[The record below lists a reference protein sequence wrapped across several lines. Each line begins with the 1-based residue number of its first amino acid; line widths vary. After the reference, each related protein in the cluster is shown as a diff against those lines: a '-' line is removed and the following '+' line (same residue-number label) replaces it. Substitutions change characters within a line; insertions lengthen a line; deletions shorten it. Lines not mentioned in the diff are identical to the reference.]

1 MTSSALLGRC
11 VRLFAF
17 AALAMLAQPALATI
31 NCEITPDSVT
41 TLIANT
47 GDNLSVGYTVGGG
60 GCGTAITT
68 TTSIITDSTG
78 GNVSPPSETNLPGA
92 RNSFINVGPAAGTM
106 VVRIE
111 CTAGCFG
118 SPANLIID
126 YTVTA
131 TVPVSRNLN
140 SVGPTTFN
148 AEEGTSTTIRVTADD
163 SGTPAS
169 TTIAWLASGPVTL
182 SSTSTNTDAGG
193 NASVIATFGPGTGS
207 ASISASRIDNP
218 DFPVTFSANVVP
230 PVVRTLASVGG
241 GGQVG
246 PTRQALTTPLTVE
259 ARDSGTPTPGI
270 GINWSIV
277 SGDATLVSPTNT
289 TDTIGRAQTG
299 VLFGPTAGPVVVR
312 ASRTDEPTASVN
324 FTVTSTL
331 SRSAVRVSGDG
342 QSAPVRSAVPQPLVF
357 EARDNNLPYAGIG
370 VAWSVVSGDA
380 TLVSPTTTTDAT
392 GRVQT
397 GVLFGATPG
406 TVIVRAQRTDD
417 ASIRLDYTLTST
429 LLRVLTILGGD
440 GQTGPTRTTLPQSL
454 IVSAQDNGMPATGIP
469 INWTVLS
476 GEATLAAGTTSTAG
490 TSGHAQNTVTLG
502 ATPGSIRIR
511 AARVDDP
518 SIAVEFNITA
528 TLVRTLALVSGNNQN
543 APTRTALPNPLVVET
558 RDNGAPAAGIGLV
571 WSVVSGDAT
580 LVGPQP
586 TSDGAGRAQTGLQF
600 GATPGTVVVRAAR
613 TDDAQVTVDF
623 TLTSTFVR
631 TIALVSGGNQ
641 QGLPGLP
648 LPNPIVIEVRGNG
661 QPEQGVVVDIRVDGD
676 ATVAGDG
683 GATAKITKVTG
694 ADGRVSAV
702 VTLGPNSNGVVSIQA
717 SVPSTPGLSTTV
729 AATANNL
736 ENLPGLTGPE
746 RELGGVIQDACAAI
760 ARIPVAQR
768 TAEQSDLLAR
778 CQSFAGANPGQIADA
793 LDQLLPDT
801 TLAMVNV
808 ALQAGQ
814 AQLDNLKA
822 RIAALRSGT
831 QGSAF
836 GGLAL
841 ASPAG
846 AIPVTSFVGKALN
859 ADETTEAGAGF
870 DRWGYFVSG
879 TIGRGESE
887 AGRRTPAY
895 DFDINGLTAGV
906 DYRFSDGFVGGA
918 SVGYTKQDTELA
930 SGEGNVD
937 ADGYS
942 LSAYATFYRDESWYT
957 DAVLTWG
964 RNDYETLRRIRYTLT
979 GPGGTNTIDQ
989 TARGRLDGDLLSV
1002 ASTVG
1007 RDYQAGTWNIG
1018 PYGRMLYSRIDF
1030 DAGREVIGS
1039 GAGSGLALE
1048 IFPGTHTSLASVIGT
1063 KFSTALSRDWGI
1075 LMPHLQV
1082 EWEHEYRDDPQR
1094 VGARFLA
1101 DPNATRFSIEGEP
1114 IDSSFFR
1121 IGGGLSV
1128 LFAGGRSG
1136 FIYVER
1142 VIGKSGFTQT
1152 NLALGIRGEF

>member
-11 VRLFAF
+11 VRLFAL
-17 AALAMLAQPALATI
+17 AALTLLAQPALATI
-31 NCEITPDSVT
+31 NCEITPDNATSIV
-41 TLIANT
+41 ANT

-68 TTSIITDSTG
+68 TTTIITDNTG
-78 GNVSPPSETNLPGA
+78 GNVSPPSETNLPGP

-111 CTAGCFG
+111 CTSGCFG

-131 TVPVSRNLN
+131 TVPISRNLN
-140 SVGPTTFN
+140 PVGPTSFN
-148 AEEGTSTTIRVTADD
+148 AEEGTSTTVRVTADD
-163 SGTPAS
+163 SGTPAN
-169 TTIAWLASGPVTL
+169 TTIVWFASGPVTL

-193 NASVIATFGPGTGS
+193 NASVIATFGPGTGT
-207 ASISASRIDNP
+207 ATISASRIDNS
-218 DFPVTFSANVVP
+218 DFFIDYTVTVQP
-230 PVVRTLASVGG
+230 PTVRTLVPVNGNN
-241 GGQVG
+241 QTG
-246 PTRQALTTPLTVE
+246 PTRTTASNPLVVE
-259 ARDSGTPTPGI
+259 ARDNGVAAAGV
-270 GINWSIV
+270 GLNWAIV
-277 SGDATLVSPTNT
+277 SGDATIVTA
-289 TDTIGRAQTG
+289 DAATG
-299 VLFGPTAGPVVVR
+299 GTGQGQATVRFGAAPGPIVVR
-312 ASRTDEPTASVN
+312 ASRTDDPTAS
-324 FTVTSTL
+324 
-331 SRSAVRVSGDG
+331 
-342 QSAPVRSAVPQPLVF
+342 
-357 EARDNNLPYAGIG
+357 
-370 VAWSVVSGDA
+370 A
-380 TLVSPTTTTDAT
+380 TFS
-392 GRVQT
+392 
-397 GVLFGATPG
+397 
-406 TVIVRAQRTDD
+406 
-417 ASIRLDYTLTST
+417 LTST
-429 LLRVLTILGGD
+429 L
-440 GQTGPTRTTLPQSL
+440 TRTM
-454 IVSAQDNGMPATGIP
+454 VS
-469 INWTVLS
+469 
-476 GEATLAAGTTSTAG
+476 
-490 TSGHAQNTVTLG
+490 
-502 ATPGSIRIR
+502 
-511 AARVDDP
+511 
-518 SIAVEFNITA
+518 
-528 TLVRTLALVSGNNQN
+528 VSGNNQN
-543 APTRTALPNPLVVET
+543 APTRTALPNPLVIEA
-558 RDNGAPAAGIGLV
+558 RDNGIAAPGIGIT

-580 LVGPQP
+580 LSSP
-586 TSDGAGRAQTGLQF
+586 TPTTDAAGRAQTGVQF
-600 GATPGTVVVRAAR
+600 GATPGAVVVRAAR
-613 TDDAQVTVDF
+613 ADDPSATVDF
-623 TLTSTFVR
+623 TVTSTFVR
-631 TIALVSGGNQ
+631 TLALVSGGDQ

-661 QPEQGVVVDIRVDGD
+661 LPEQGVVVDIRVEGD

-683 GATAKITKVTG
+683 GAAAKITKVTG

-702 VTLGPNSNGVVSIQA
+702 VTLGPNSSGLVSIQA

-768 TAEQSDLLAR
+768 SAEQTDLLAR

-793 LDQLLPDT
+793 LEELLPDT

-859 ADETTEAGAGF
+859 AEPTADAGAGF

-879 TIGRGESE
+879 TLGRGEFE

-895 DFDINGLTAGV
+895 DFDINGLTAGL
-906 DYRFSDGFVGGA
+906 DYRFSDGFVAGA

-930 SGEGNVD
+930 GGEGNVD

-942 LSAYATFYRDESWYT
+942 LSAYATFYRDASWYT

-979 GPGGTNTIDQ
+979 GPGGTSTIDQ

-1018 PYGRMLYSRIDF
+1018 PYGRVLYSRIDF
-1030 DAGREVIGS
+1030 DAGREVIGG

-1048 IFPGTHTSLASVIGT
+1048 IFPGAHTSLASVVGT

-1075 LMPHLQV
+1075 LMPHLQI

-1101 DPNATRFSIEGEP
+1101 DPSATRFSIEGEP
-1114 IDSSFFR
+1114 IDTSFFR

-1136 FIYVER
+1136 FVYVER

>member
-68 TTSIITDSTG
+68 TTSIITDTTG
-78 GNVSPPSETNLPGA
+78 GNVTPPSETNLPGS

-111 CTAGCFG
+111 CTSGCFG
-118 SPANLIID
+118 SPANLIIN
-126 YTVTA
+126 YTITA

-140 SVGPTTFN
+140 PVGPTSFS
-148 AEEGTSTTIRVTADD
+148 AEEGASATVQVTADD

-169 TTIAWLASGPVTL
+169 TTIVWFASGPVTL
-182 SSTSTNTDAGG
+182 SSTSTNTDAAG
-193 NASVIATFGPGTGS
+193 NATVVATFGPGTG
-207 ASISASRIDNP
+207 AATISASRVDNSE
-218 DFPVTFSANVVP
+218 FFINYTINVQP
-230 PVVRTLASVGG
+230 PTVRTIVAVNGNN
-241 GGQVG
+241 QTG
-246 PTRQALTTPLTVE
+246 PTRTTASNPLVVE
-259 ARDSGTPTPGI
+259 ARDNGVAAAGM
-270 GINWSIV
+270 GLNWAIV
-277 SGDATLVSPTNT
+277 SGDATIITA
-289 TDTIGRAQTG
+289 DAATG
-299 VLFGPTAGPVVVR
+299 STGQGQATVRFGAVPGPVVVR
-312 ASRTDEPTASVN
+312 ASRTDDPTAN
-324 FTVTSTL
+324 
-331 SRSAVRVSGDG
+331 
-342 QSAPVRSAVPQPLVF
+342 
-357 EARDNNLPYAGIG
+357 
-370 VAWSVVSGDA
+370 A
-380 TLVSPTTTTDAT
+380 TFS
-392 GRVQT
+392 
-397 GVLFGATPG
+397 
-406 TVIVRAQRTDD
+406 
-417 ASIRLDYTLTST
+417 LTST
-429 LLRVLTILGGD
+429 L
-440 GQTGPTRTTLPQSL
+440 TRTM
-454 IVSAQDNGMPATGIP
+454 VS
-469 INWTVLS
+469 
-476 GEATLAAGTTSTAG
+476 
-490 TSGHAQNTVTLG
+490 
-502 ATPGSIRIR
+502 
-511 AARVDDP
+511 
-518 SIAVEFNITA
+518 
-528 TLVRTLALVSGNNQN
+528 VSGNSQN
-543 APTRTALPNPLVVET
+543 APTRTALPNPLVIEA
-558 RDNGAPAAGIGLV
+558 RDNGIAAPGIGIT

-580 LVGPQP
+580 LSSP
-586 TSDGAGRAQTGLQF
+586 TPTTDAAGRAQTGLQL
-600 GATPGTVVVRAAR
+600 GATPGAIVVRATRA
-613 TDDAQVTVDF
+613 DDPTATVDF
-623 TLTSTFVR
+623 TVTSTFVR
-631 TIALVSGGNQ
+631 TLTLVSGGDQ
-641 QGLPGLP
+641 QGIPGLP

-683 GATAKITKVTG
+683 GASAKITKVTG

-702 VTLGPNSNGVVSIQA
+702 VTLGPNSSGVVSIQA

-846 AIPVTSFVGKALN
+846 AIPMTSFVGKALN
-859 ADETTEAGAGF
+859 AEETTEAGPGF

-906 DYRFSDGFVGGA
+906 DYRFSDGFVAGT
-918 SVGYTKQDTELA
+918 SLGYTKQDTELA

-964 RNDYETLRRIRYTLT
+964 RNDYGTLRRIRYMLT
-979 GPGGTNTIDQ
+979 GPGGTSTIDQ
-989 TARGRLDGDLLSV
+989 TARGRLEGDLLSV

-1030 DAGREVIGS
+1030 DAGREVIGG

-1101 DPNATRFSIEGEP
+1101 DPSATRFSIEGEP

-1136 FIYVER
+1136 FVYVER

-1152 NLALGIRGEF
+1152 NVALGIRGEF

>member
-1 MTSSALLGRC
+1 MTSTALLGRC
-11 VRLFAF
+11 VRLFAL
-17 AALAMLAQPALATI
+17 AALTLLAQPALATI

-47 GDNLSVGYTVGGG
+47 GDNLSVGYTVSGI

-68 TTSIITDSTG
+68 TTSIITDTTG
-78 GNVSPPSETNLPGA
+78 GNVTPPSETNLPGS

-131 TVPVSRNLN
+131 TVPVIRNL
-140 SVGPTTFN
+140 SPVGAVSFTV
-148 AEEGTSTTIRVTADD
+148 EEGSSRTIQVVADD

-169 TTIAWLASGPVTL
+169 TTIIWVASGPVSL
-182 SSTSTNTDAGG
+182 SSSSTNTDAGG
-193 NASVIATFGPGTGS
+193 NASVVATFGPGTG
-207 ASISASRIDNP
+207 AAVISASRVDSTEIPLN
-218 DFPVTFSANVVP
+218 FSISVVP
-230 PVVRTLASVGG
+230 PVVRTLAAVGG

-259 ARDSGTPTPGI
+259 ARDSGSPTPGI

-289 TDTIGRAQTG
+289 TDTAGRAQTG

-312 ASRTDEPTASVN
+312 ASRTDEPTASVD

-380 TLVSPTTTTDAT
+380 TLVSPTTTTDAS

-429 LLRVLTILGGD
+429 L
-440 GQTGPTRTTLPQSL
+440 
-454 IVSAQDNGMPATGIP
+454 
-469 INWTVLS
+469 
-476 GEATLAAGTTSTAG
+476 
-490 TSGHAQNTVTLG
+490 
-502 ATPGSIRIR
+502 
-511 AARVDDP
+511 
-518 SIAVEFNITA
+518 
-528 TLVRTLALVSGNNQN
+528 VRTIVPVSGNNQN

-580 LVGPQP
+580 LVGPQS
-586 TSDGAGRAQTGLQF
+586 TTDGAGRAQTGLQF

-613 TDDAQVTVDF
+613 TDDSQVTVDF

-661 QPEQGVVVDIRVDGD
+661 QPEQGVVVDIRVEGD
-676 ATVAGDG
+676 ATVAGDS
-683 GATAKITKVTG
+683 GAAAKITKVTG

-793 LDQLLPDT
+793 LEQLLPDT

-979 GPGGTNTIDQ
+979 GSGGTSTIDQ

-1136 FIYVER
+1136 FVYVER

>member
-17 AALAMLAQPALATI
+17 AAMAMLAQPALATI

-68 TTSIITDSTG
+68 TTSIITDTTG
-78 GNVSPPSETNLPGA
+78 GNVNPPSETNLPGS
-92 RNSFINVGPAAGTM
+92 RNSFINVGSAAGTM

-131 TVPVSRNLN
+131 TVPVIRNL
-140 SVGPTTFN
+140 SPVGPLSFT
-148 AEEGTSTTIRVTADD
+148 AEDGSSRTIQVVADD
-163 SGTPAS
+163 SGVPAG
-169 TTIAWLASGPVTL
+169 TTILWSATGPVTL
-182 SSTSTNTDAGG
+182 SSTSTNTDGAGIG
-193 NASVIATFGPGTGS
+193 TVVATFGPGTGT
-207 ASISASRIDNP
+207 ATISANRVDRS
-218 DFPVTFSANVVP
+218 DFFVDYTVTVQP

-246 PTRQALTTPLTVE
+246 PTRQALASPLTIE

-289 TDTIGRAQTG
+289 TDTAGRAQTG

-312 ASRTDEPTASVN
+312 ASRTDEPTASVD

-357 EARDNNLPYAGIG
+357 EARDNNLPYTGIG

-429 LLRVLTILGGD
+429 LVRTIL
-440 GQTGPTRTTLPQSL
+440 P
-454 IVSAQDNGMPATGIP
+454 
-469 INWTVLS
+469 
-476 GEATLAAGTTSTAG
+476 
-490 TSGHAQNTVTLG
+490 
-502 ATPGSIRIR
+502 
-511 AARVDDP
+511 
-518 SIAVEFNITA
+518 
-528 TLVRTLALVSGNNQN
+528 VSGSNQN
-543 APTRTALPNPLVVET
+543 APTRTALPNPLIVET
-558 RDNGAPAAGIGLV
+558 RDNGAPAPGIGLV

-580 LVGPQP
+580 LVGPQS
-586 TSDGAGRAQTGLQF
+586 TTDGAGRAQTGLQF

-631 TIALVSGGNQ
+631 TLALVSGGNQ

-683 GATAKITKVTG
+683 GASAKITKVTG

-702 VTLGPNSNGVVSIQA
+702 VTLGPTSNGVVSIQA

-859 ADETTEAGAGF
+859 ADETIEAGAGF

-918 SVGYTKQDTELA
+918 SLGYTKQDTELA

-979 GPGGTNTIDQ
+979 GPGGTSTIDQ

-1101 DPNATRFSIEGEP
+1101 DPSATRFSIEGEP

-1136 FIYVER
+1136 FVYVER

>member
-11 VRLFAF
+11 VRLFAL
-17 AALAMLAQPALATI
+17 AALTLLAQPALATI
-31 NCEITPDSVT
+31 NCEITPDSATSLV
-41 TLIANT
+41 ANT
-47 GDNLSVGYTVGGG
+47 GENLSVGYTVGGG

-68 TTSIITDSTG
+68 TTTIITDTTG
-78 GNVSPPSETNLPGA
+78 GNVSPPSETSLPGA
-92 RNSFINVGPAAGTM
+92 RISFINVGPAAGTM

-111 CTAGCFG
+111 CTSGCFG

-131 TVPVSRNLN
+131 TVPISRNLN
-140 SVGPTTFN
+140 PVGPTSFN
-148 AEEGTSTTIRVTADD
+148 AEERTSTTVRVTADD
-163 SGTPAS
+163 SGTPAN
-169 TTIAWLASGPVTL
+169 TTIVWFASGPVTL

-193 NASVIATFGPGTGS
+193 NASVIATFGPGTGT
-207 ASISASRIDNP
+207 ATISASRIDNS
-218 DFPVTFSANVVP
+218 DLVIDYTVTVQP
-230 PVVRTLASVGG
+230 PTVRTLV
-241 GGQVG
+241 
-246 PTRQALTTPLTVE
+246 
-259 ARDSGTPTPGI
+259 
-270 GINWSIV
+270 
-277 SGDATLVSPTNT
+277 
-289 TDTIGRAQTG
+289 
-299 VLFGPTAGPVVVR
+299 PV
-312 ASRTDEPTASVN
+312 N
-324 FTVTSTL
+324 
-331 SRSAVRVSGDG
+331 G
-342 QSAPVRSAVPQPLVF
+342 
-357 EARDNNLPYAGIG
+357 NN
-370 VAWSVVSGDA
+370 
-380 TLVSPTTTTDAT
+380 
-392 GRVQT
+392 
-397 GVLFGATPG
+397 
-406 TVIVRAQRTDD
+406 
-417 ASIRLDYTLTST
+417 
-429 LLRVLTILGGD
+429 
-440 GQTGPTRTTLPQSL
+440 QTGPTRTTASNPLVVEARDNGVAAAGVGL
-454 IVSAQDNGMPATGIP
+454 NWAIVSGDATIVTADAATGGTGQGQATVRFGAAPGP
-469 INWTVLS
+469 IVVRASRADDPTAS
-476 GEATLAAGTTSTAG
+476 ATFSLTSTL
-490 TSGHAQNTVTLG
+490 T
-502 ATPGSIRIR
+502 
-511 AARVDDP
+511 
-518 SIAVEFNITA
+518 
-528 TLVRTLALVSGNNQN
+528 RTMVSVSGNNQN
-543 APTRTALPNPLVVET
+543 APTRTALPNPLVIEA
-558 RDNGAPAAGIGLV
+558 RDNGIAAPGIGIT

-580 LVGPQP
+580 LSSP
-586 TSDGAGRAQTGLQF
+586 TPTTDAAGRAQTGVQF
-600 GATPGTVVVRAAR
+600 GATPGAVVVRAAR
-613 TDDAQVTVDF
+613 ADDPSATVDF
-623 TLTSTFVR
+623 TVTSTFVR
-631 TIALVSGGNQ
+631 TLALVSGGDQ

-661 QPEQGVVVDIRVDGD
+661 LPEQGVVVDIRVEGD

-683 GATAKITKVTG
+683 GAAAKITKVTG

-702 VTLGPNSNGVVSIQA
+702 VTLGPTSSGLVSIQA

-768 TAEQSDLLAR
+768 SAEQTDLLAR

-793 LDQLLPDT
+793 LEELLPDT

-859 ADETTEAGAGF
+859 AEPTADAGAGF

-879 TIGRGESE
+879 TLGRGEFE

-895 DFDINGLTAGV
+895 DFDINGLTAGL
-906 DYRFSDGFVGGA
+906 DYRFSDGFVAGA

-930 SGEGNVD
+930 GGEGNVD

-942 LSAYATFYRDESWYT
+942 LSAYATFYRDASWYT

-979 GPGGTNTIDQ
+979 GPGGTSTIDQ

-1018 PYGRMLYSRIDF
+1018 PYGRVLYSRIDF
-1030 DAGREVIGS
+1030 DAGREVIGG

-1048 IFPGTHTSLASVIGT
+1048 IFPGAHTSLASVVGT

-1075 LMPHLQV
+1075 LMPHLQI

-1101 DPNATRFSIEGEP
+1101 DPSATRFSIEGEP
-1114 IDSSFFR
+1114 IDTSFFR

-1136 FIYVER
+1136 FVYVER

-1152 NLALGIRGEF
+1152 NVALGIRGEF

>member
-11 VRLFAF
+11 VRLFAL
-17 AALAMLAQPALATI
+17 AALTLLAQPALATI
-31 NCEITPDSVT
+31 NCEITPDNATSIV
-41 TLIANT
+41 ANT

-68 TTSIITDSTG
+68 TTTIITDNTG
-78 GNVSPPSETNLPGA
+78 GNVSPPSETNLPGP

-111 CTAGCFG
+111 CTSGCFG
-118 SPANLIID
+118 SPANLTID

-131 TVPVSRNLN
+131 TVPISRNLN
-140 SVGPTTFN
+140 PVGPTSFN
-148 AEEGTSTTIRVTADD
+148 AEAGTSTTVRVMADD
-163 SGTPAS
+163 SGTPAN
-169 TTIAWLASGPVTL
+169 TTIVWFASGPVTL

-193 NASVIATFGPGTGS
+193 NASVIATFGPGTGT
-207 ASISASRIDNP
+207 ATISASRIDNS
-218 DFPVTFSANVVP
+218 DFFIDYTVTVQP
-230 PVVRTLASVGG
+230 PTVRTLVPVNGNN
-241 GGQVG
+241 QTG
-246 PTRQALTTPLTVE
+246 PTRTTASNPLVVE
-259 ARDSGTPTPGI
+259 ARDNGVAAAGV
-270 GINWSIV
+270 GLNWAIV
-277 SGDATLVSPTNT
+277 SGDATIVTA
-289 TDTIGRAQTG
+289 DAATG
-299 VLFGPTAGPVVVR
+299 GTGQGQATVRFGAAPGPIVVR
-312 ASRTDEPTASVN
+312 ASRTDDPTASAT
-324 FTVTSTL
+324 FSLASTL
-331 SRSAVRVSGDG
+331 
-342 QSAPVRSAVPQPLVF
+342 
-357 EARDNNLPYAGIG
+357 
-370 VAWSVVSGDA
+370 
-380 TLVSPTTTTDAT
+380 
-392 GRVQT
+392 
-397 GVLFGATPG
+397 
-406 TVIVRAQRTDD
+406 
-417 ASIRLDYTLTST
+417 
-429 LLRVLTILGGD
+429 
-440 GQTGPTRTTLPQSL
+440 TRTM
-454 IVSAQDNGMPATGIP
+454 VS
-469 INWTVLS
+469 
-476 GEATLAAGTTSTAG
+476 
-490 TSGHAQNTVTLG
+490 
-502 ATPGSIRIR
+502 
-511 AARVDDP
+511 
-518 SIAVEFNITA
+518 
-528 TLVRTLALVSGNNQN
+528 VSGNNQN
-543 APTRTALPNPLVVET
+543 APTRTALPNPLVIEA
-558 RDNGAPAAGIGLV
+558 RDNGIAAPGIGIT

-580 LVGPQP
+580 LSSP
-586 TSDGAGRAQTGLQF
+586 TPTTDAAGRAQTGVQF
-600 GATPGTVVVRAAR
+600 GATPGAVVVRAAR
-613 TDDAQVTVDF
+613 ADDPSATVDF
-623 TLTSTFVR
+623 TVTSTFVR
-631 TIALVSGGNQ
+631 TLALVSGGDQ

-661 QPEQGVVVDIRVDGD
+661 LPEQGVVVDIRVEGD

-683 GATAKITKVTG
+683 GAAAKITKVTG

-702 VTLGPNSNGVVSIQA
+702 VTLGPTSSGLVSIQA

-768 TAEQSDLLAR
+768 SAEQTDLLAR

-793 LDQLLPDT
+793 LEELLPDT

-859 ADETTEAGAGF
+859 AEPTADAGAGF

-879 TIGRGESE
+879 TLGRGEFE

-895 DFDINGLTAGV
+895 DFDINGLTAGL
-906 DYRFSDGFVGGA
+906 DYRFSDGFVAGA

-930 SGEGNVD
+930 GGEGNVD

-942 LSAYATFYRDESWYT
+942 LSAYATFYRDASWYT

-979 GPGGTNTIDQ
+979 GPGGTSTIDQ

-1018 PYGRMLYSRIDF
+1018 PYGRVLYSRIDF
-1030 DAGREVIGS
+1030 DAGREVIGG

-1048 IFPGTHTSLASVIGT
+1048 IFPGAHTSLASVVGT

-1075 LMPHLQV
+1075 LMPHLQI

-1101 DPNATRFSIEGEP
+1101 DPSATRFSIEGEP
-1114 IDSSFFR
+1114 IDTSFFR

-1136 FIYVER
+1136 FVYVER

-1152 NLALGIRGEF
+1152 NVALGIRGEF

>member
-1 MTSSALLGRC
+1 
-11 VRLFAF
+11 
-17 AALAMLAQPALATI
+17 
-31 NCEITPDSVT
+31 
-41 TLIANT
+41 
-47 GDNLSVGYTVGGG
+47 
-60 GCGTAITT
+60 
-68 TTSIITDSTG
+68 
-78 GNVSPPSETNLPGA
+78 
-92 RNSFINVGPAAGTM
+92 
-106 VVRIE
+106 
-111 CTAGCFG
+111 
-118 SPANLIID
+118 
-126 YTVTA
+126 
-131 TVPVSRNLN
+131 
-140 SVGPTTFN
+140 
-148 AEEGTSTTIRVTADD
+148 
-163 SGTPAS
+163 
-169 TTIAWLASGPVTL
+169 
-182 SSTSTNTDAGG
+182 
-193 NASVIATFGPGTGS
+193 
-207 ASISASRIDNP
+207 
-218 DFPVTFSANVVP
+218 
-230 PVVRTLASVGG
+230 
-241 GGQVG
+241 
-246 PTRQALTTPLTVE
+246 
-259 ARDSGTPTPGI
+259 
-270 GINWSIV
+270 
-277 SGDATLVSPTNT
+277 
-289 TDTIGRAQTG
+289 
-299 VLFGPTAGPVVVR
+299 
-312 ASRTDEPTASVN
+312 
-324 FTVTSTL
+324 
-331 SRSAVRVSGDG
+331 
-342 QSAPVRSAVPQPLVF
+342 
-357 EARDNNLPYAGIG
+357 
-370 VAWSVVSGDA
+370 
-380 TLVSPTTTTDAT
+380 
-392 GRVQT
+392 
-397 GVLFGATPG
+397 
-406 TVIVRAQRTDD
+406 
-417 ASIRLDYTLTST
+417 
-429 LLRVLTILGGD
+429 
-440 GQTGPTRTTLPQSL
+440 
-454 IVSAQDNGMPATGIP
+454 
-469 INWTVLS
+469 
-476 GEATLAAGTTSTAG
+476 
-490 TSGHAQNTVTLG
+490 
-502 ATPGSIRIR
+502 
-511 AARVDDP
+511 
-518 SIAVEFNITA
+518 
-528 TLVRTLALVSGNNQN
+528 
-543 APTRTALPNPLVVET
+543 VET
-558 RDNGAPAAGIGLV
+558 RDNGAPAPGIGLV

-580 LVGPQP
+580 LVGPQS
-586 TSDGAGRAQTGLQF
+586 TTDGAGRAQTGLQF

-631 TIALVSGGNQ
+631 TLALVSGGNQ

-661 QPEQGVVVDIRVDGD
+661 QPEAGVVVDIRVEGD
-676 ATVAGDG
+676 ATVTGDG
-683 GATAKITKVTG
+683 GPTPKITKVTG

-702 VTLGPNSNGVVSIQA
+702 VTLGANSNGVVSIQA

-760 ARIPVAQR
+760 ARLPAAQR
-768 TAEQSDLLAR
+768 TVEQADLLAR

-887 AGRRTPAY
+887 VGRRTPAY
-895 DFDINGLTAGV
+895 DFDINGLTAGL
-906 DYRFSDGFVGGA
+906 DYRFSDGFVAGA
-918 SVGYTKQDTELA
+918 SLGYTKQDTELDG
-930 SGEGNVD
+930 GEGNVD

-942 LSAYATFYRDESWYT
+942 LSAYATFYRDASWYT

-979 GPGGTNTIDQ
+979 GPGGTSTIDQ

-1018 PYGRMLYSRIDF
+1018 PYGRLLYSRIDF
-1030 DAGREVIGS
+1030 DAGREVIGG

-1075 LMPHLQV
+1075 LMPHLQI

-1101 DPNATRFSIEGEP
+1101 DPSATRFSIEGDP

-1136 FIYVER
+1136 FVYVER

>member
-1 MTSSALLGRC
+1 MTSSVLLGRC

-68 TTSIITDSTG
+68 TTSITTDTTG
-78 GNVSPPSETNLPGA
+78 GNVSPPSETNLPGS

-111 CTAGCFG
+111 CTSGCFG
-118 SPANLIID
+118 SPANLIIN
-126 YTVTA
+126 YTITA

-140 SVGPTTFN
+140 PVGPTSFS
-148 AEEGTSTTIRVTADD
+148 AEEGASATVQVTADD

-169 TTIAWLASGPVTL
+169 TTIVWFASGPVTL
-182 SSTSTNTDAGG
+182 SSTSTNTDAAG
-193 NASVIATFGPGTGS
+193 NATVVATFGPGTG
-207 ASISASRIDNP
+207 AATISASRVDNSE
-218 DFPVTFSANVVP
+218 FFINYTINVQP
-230 PVVRTLASVGG
+230 PTVRTIVAVNGNN
-241 GGQVG
+241 QTG
-246 PTRQALTTPLTVE
+246 PTRTTASNPLVVE
-259 ARDSGTPTPGI
+259 ARDNGVAAAGM
-270 GINWSIV
+270 GLNWAIV
-277 SGDATLVSPTNT
+277 SGDATIITA
-289 TDTIGRAQTG
+289 DAATG
-299 VLFGPTAGPVVVR
+299 STGQGQATVRFGAVPGPVVVR
-312 ASRTDEPTASVN
+312 ASRTDDPTAN
-324 FTVTSTL
+324 
-331 SRSAVRVSGDG
+331 
-342 QSAPVRSAVPQPLVF
+342 
-357 EARDNNLPYAGIG
+357 
-370 VAWSVVSGDA
+370 A
-380 TLVSPTTTTDAT
+380 TFS
-392 GRVQT
+392 
-397 GVLFGATPG
+397 
-406 TVIVRAQRTDD
+406 
-417 ASIRLDYTLTST
+417 LTST
-429 LLRVLTILGGD
+429 L
-440 GQTGPTRTTLPQSL
+440 TRTM
-454 IVSAQDNGMPATGIP
+454 VS
-469 INWTVLS
+469 
-476 GEATLAAGTTSTAG
+476 
-490 TSGHAQNTVTLG
+490 
-502 ATPGSIRIR
+502 
-511 AARVDDP
+511 
-518 SIAVEFNITA
+518 
-528 TLVRTLALVSGNNQN
+528 VSGNSQN
-543 APTRTALPNPLVVET
+543 APTRTALPNPLVIEA
-558 RDNGAPAAGIGLV
+558 RDNGIAAPGIGIT

-580 LVGPQP
+580 LSSPSP
-586 TSDGAGRAQTGLQF
+586 TTDAAGRAQTGLQL
-600 GATPGTVVVRAAR
+600 GATPGAIVVRATRA
-613 TDDAQVTVDF
+613 DDPTATVDF
-623 TLTSTFVR
+623 TVTSTFVR
-631 TIALVSGGNQ
+631 TLTLVSGGDQ
-641 QGLPGLP
+641 QGIPGLP

-683 GATAKITKVTG
+683 GASAKITKVTG
-694 ADGRVSAV
+694 ADGRVSAA
-702 VTLGPNSNGVVSIQA
+702 VTLGPNSSGVVSIQA

-846 AIPVTSFVGKALN
+846 AIPMTSFIGKALN

-906 DYRFSDGFVGGA
+906 DYRFSDGFVAGT
-918 SVGYTKQDTELA
+918 SLGYTKQDTELA

-964 RNDYETLRRIRYTLT
+964 RNDYGTLRRIRYTLT
-979 GPGGTNTIDQ
+979 GPGGTSTIDQ
-989 TARGRLDGDLLSV
+989 TARGRLEGDLLSV

-1101 DPNATRFSIEGEP
+1101 DPSATRFSIEGEP

-1121 IGGGLSV
+1121 IGGGVSV

-1136 FIYVER
+1136 FVYVER

>member
-11 VRLFAF
+11 VRLFAL
-17 AALAMLAQPALATI
+17 AALTLLAQPALATI
-31 NCEITPDSVT
+31 NCEITPDNATSIV
-41 TLIANT
+41 ANT

-68 TTSIITDSTG
+68 TTTIITDNTG
-78 GNVSPPSETNLPGA
+78 GNVSPPSETNLPGP

-111 CTAGCFG
+111 CTSGCFG
-118 SPANLIID
+118 SPANLTID

-131 TVPVSRNLN
+131 TVPISRNLN
-140 SVGPTTFN
+140 PVGPTSFN
-148 AEEGTSTTIRVTADD
+148 AEEGTSTTVRVTADD
-163 SGTPAS
+163 SGTPAN
-169 TTIAWLASGPVTL
+169 TTIVWFASGPVTL

-193 NASVIATFGPGTGS
+193 NASVIATFGPGTGT
-207 ASISASRIDNP
+207 ATISASRIDNS
-218 DFPVTFSANVVP
+218 DFFIDYTVTVQP
-230 PVVRTLASVGG
+230 PTVRTLVPVNGNN
-241 GGQVG
+241 QTG
-246 PTRQALTTPLTVE
+246 PTRTTASNPLVVE
-259 ARDSGTPTPGI
+259 ARDNGVAAAGV
-270 GINWSIV
+270 GLNWAIV
-277 SGDATLVSPTNT
+277 SGDATIVTA
-289 TDTIGRAQTG
+289 DAATG
-299 VLFGPTAGPVVVR
+299 GTGQGQATVRFGAAPGPIVVR
-312 ASRTDEPTASVN
+312 ASRTDDPTAS
-324 FTVTSTL
+324 
-331 SRSAVRVSGDG
+331 
-342 QSAPVRSAVPQPLVF
+342 
-357 EARDNNLPYAGIG
+357 
-370 VAWSVVSGDA
+370 A
-380 TLVSPTTTTDAT
+380 TFS
-392 GRVQT
+392 
-397 GVLFGATPG
+397 
-406 TVIVRAQRTDD
+406 
-417 ASIRLDYTLTST
+417 LTST
-429 LLRVLTILGGD
+429 L
-440 GQTGPTRTTLPQSL
+440 TRTM
-454 IVSAQDNGMPATGIP
+454 VS
-469 INWTVLS
+469 
-476 GEATLAAGTTSTAG
+476 
-490 TSGHAQNTVTLG
+490 
-502 ATPGSIRIR
+502 
-511 AARVDDP
+511 
-518 SIAVEFNITA
+518 
-528 TLVRTLALVSGNNQN
+528 VSGNNQN
-543 APTRTALPNPLVVET
+543 APTRTALPNPLVIEA
-558 RDNGAPAAGIGLV
+558 RDNGIAAPGIGIT

-580 LVGPQP
+580 LSSP
-586 TSDGAGRAQTGLQF
+586 TPTTDAAGRAQTGVQF
-600 GATPGTVVVRAAR
+600 GATPGAVVVRAAR
-613 TDDAQVTVDF
+613 ADDPSATVDF
-623 TLTSTFVR
+623 TVTSTFVR
-631 TIALVSGGNQ
+631 TLALVSGGDQ

-661 QPEQGVVVDIRVDGD
+661 LPEQGVVVDIRVEGD

-683 GATAKITKVTG
+683 GAATKITKVTG

-702 VTLGPNSNGVVSIQA
+702 VTLGPTSSGLVSIQA

-768 TAEQSDLLAR
+768 SAEQTDLLAR

-793 LDQLLPDT
+793 LEELLPDT

-859 ADETTEAGAGF
+859 AEPTADAGAGF

-879 TIGRGESE
+879 TLGRGEFE

-895 DFDINGLTAGV
+895 DFDINGLTAGL
-906 DYRFSDGFVGGA
+906 DYRFSDGFVAGA

-930 SGEGNVD
+930 GGEGNVD

-942 LSAYATFYRDESWYT
+942 LSAYATFYRDASWYT

-979 GPGGTNTIDQ
+979 GPGGTSTIDQ

-1018 PYGRMLYSRIDF
+1018 PYGRVLYSRIDF
-1030 DAGREVIGS
+1030 DAGREVIGG

-1048 IFPGTHTSLASVIGT
+1048 IFPGAHTSLASVVGT

-1075 LMPHLQV
+1075 LMPHLQI

-1101 DPNATRFSIEGEP
+1101 DPSTTRFSIEGEP
-1114 IDSSFFR
+1114 IDTSFFR

-1136 FIYVER
+1136 FVYVER

>member
-11 VRLFAF
+11 VRLFAL
-17 AALAMLAQPALATI
+17 AALTLLAQPALATI
-31 NCEITPDSVT
+31 NCEITPDNATSIV
-41 TLIANT
+41 ANT

-68 TTSIITDSTG
+68 TTTIITDNTG
-78 GNVSPPSETNLPGA
+78 GNVSPPSETNLPGP

-111 CTAGCFG
+111 CTSGCFG

-131 TVPVSRNLN
+131 TVPISRNLN
-140 SVGPTTFN
+140 PVGPTSFN
-148 AEEGTSTTIRVTADD
+148 AEEGTSTTVRVTADD
-163 SGTPAS
+163 SGTPAN
-169 TTIAWLASGPVTL
+169 TTIVWFASGPVTL

-193 NASVIATFGPGTGS
+193 NASVIATFGPGTGT
-207 ASISASRIDNP
+207 ATISASRIDNS
-218 DFPVTFSANVVP
+218 DFFIDYTVSVQP
-230 PVVRTLASVGG
+230 PTVRTLVPVNGNN
-241 GGQVG
+241 QTG
-246 PTRQALTTPLTVE
+246 PTRTTASNPLVVE
-259 ARDSGTPTPGI
+259 ARDNGVAAAGV
-270 GINWSIV
+270 GLNWAIV
-277 SGDATLVSPTNT
+277 SGDATIVTA
-289 TDTIGRAQTG
+289 DAATG
-299 VLFGPTAGPVVVR
+299 GTGQGQATVRFGAAPGPIVVR
-312 ASRTDEPTASVN
+312 ASRTDDPTAS
-324 FTVTSTL
+324 
-331 SRSAVRVSGDG
+331 
-342 QSAPVRSAVPQPLVF
+342 
-357 EARDNNLPYAGIG
+357 
-370 VAWSVVSGDA
+370 A
-380 TLVSPTTTTDAT
+380 TFS
-392 GRVQT
+392 
-397 GVLFGATPG
+397 
-406 TVIVRAQRTDD
+406 
-417 ASIRLDYTLTST
+417 LTST
-429 LLRVLTILGGD
+429 L
-440 GQTGPTRTTLPQSL
+440 TRTM
-454 IVSAQDNGMPATGIP
+454 VSI
-469 INWTVLS
+469 
-476 GEATLAAGTTSTAG
+476 
-490 TSGHAQNTVTLG
+490 
-502 ATPGSIRIR
+502 
-511 AARVDDP
+511 
-518 SIAVEFNITA
+518 
-528 TLVRTLALVSGNNQN
+528 SGNNQN
-543 APTRTALPNPLVVET
+543 APTRTALPNPLVIEA
-558 RDNGAPAAGIGLV
+558 RDNGIAAPGIGIT

-580 LVGPQP
+580 LSSP
-586 TSDGAGRAQTGLQF
+586 TPTTDAAGRAQTGVQF
-600 GATPGTVVVRAAR
+600 GATPGAVVVRAAR
-613 TDDAQVTVDF
+613 ADDPTATVDF
-623 TLTSTFVR
+623 TVTSTFVR
-631 TIALVSGGNQ
+631 ALALVSGGDQ

-661 QPEQGVVVDIRVDGD
+661 LPEQGVVVDIRVEGD

-683 GATAKITKVTG
+683 GAAAKITKVTG

-702 VTLGPNSNGVVSIQA
+702 VTLGPNSSGLVSIQA

-768 TAEQSDLLAR
+768 SAEQTDLLAR

-793 LDQLLPDT
+793 LEELLPDT

-859 ADETTEAGAGF
+859 AEPTADAGAGF

-879 TIGRGESE
+879 TLGRGEFE

-895 DFDINGLTAGV
+895 DFDINGLTAGL
-906 DYRFSDGFVGGA
+906 DYRFSDGFVAGA

-930 SGEGNVD
+930 GGEGNVD

-942 LSAYATFYRDESWYT
+942 LSAYATFYRDASWYT

-979 GPGGTNTIDQ
+979 GPGGTSTIDQ

-1018 PYGRMLYSRIDF
+1018 PYGRVLYSRIDF
-1030 DAGREVIGS
+1030 DAGREVIGG

-1048 IFPGTHTSLASVIGT
+1048 IFPGAHTSLASVVGT

-1075 LMPHLQV
+1075 LMPHLQI

-1101 DPNATRFSIEGEP
+1101 DPSATRFSIEGEP
-1114 IDSSFFR
+1114 IDTSFFR

-1136 FIYVER
+1136 FVYVER

-1152 NLALGIRGEF
+1152 NVALGIRGEF

>member
-17 AALAMLAQPALATI
+17 AAAVLLAQPALATI
-31 NCEITPDSVT
+31 NCEITPNGVT
-41 TLIANT
+41 TLVANT
-47 GDNLSVGYTVGGG
+47 SDSLSVDYTVGGG

-68 TTSIITDSTG
+68 TTSIVTDTTG
-78 GNVSPPSETNLPGA
+78 GNVSPPSETNLPGS
-92 RNSFINVGPAAGTM
+92 RNSLINVGPAAGTM

-126 YTVTA
+126 YTITA
-131 TVPVSRNLN
+131 TVPVIRNL
-140 SVGPTTFN
+140 SPVGPVSFD
-148 AEEGTSTTIRVTADD
+148 AEGGTSTIVRVTADD

-169 TTIAWLASGPVTL
+169 TTIVWFASGPVTL
-182 SSTSTNTDAGG
+182 SSTSTNTDATG
-193 NASVIATFGPGTGS
+193 NASVVATFGPGTG
-207 ASISASRIDNP
+207 AATISASRVDNS
-218 DFPVTFSANVVP
+218 DFFINYTINVQP
-230 PVVRTLASVGG
+230 PTVRTIVPVNGNNQS
-241 GGQVG
+241 G
-246 PTRQALTTPLTVE
+246 PTRTTASNPLVVE
-259 ARDSGTPTPGI
+259 ARD
-270 GINWSIV
+270 N
-277 SGDATLVSPTNT
+277 
-289 TDTIGRAQTG
+289 
-299 VLFGPTAGPVVVR
+299 
-312 ASRTDEPTASVN
+312 
-324 FTVTSTL
+324 
-331 SRSAVRVSGDG
+331 
-342 QSAPVRSAVPQPLVF
+342 
-357 EARDNNLPYAGIG
+357 G
-370 VAWSVVSGDA
+370 VAAAGVGLNWAVVSGDA
-380 TLVSPTTTTDAT
+380 AITTADAVT
-392 GRVQT
+392 GTAGQGQATVR
-397 GVLFGATPG
+397 FGAAPG
-406 TVIVRAQRTDD
+406 PIVVRVSRTDD
-417 ASIRLDYTLTST
+417 PTANATFSLTST
-429 LLRVLTILGGD
+429 L
-440 GQTGPTRTTLPQSL
+440 TRTM
-454 IVSAQDNGMPATGIP
+454 VS
-469 INWTVLS
+469 
-476 GEATLAAGTTSTAG
+476 
-490 TSGHAQNTVTLG
+490 
-502 ATPGSIRIR
+502 
-511 AARVDDP
+511 
-518 SIAVEFNITA
+518 
-528 TLVRTLALVSGNNQN
+528 VSGNNQN
-543 APTRTALPNPLVVET
+543 APTRTALPNPLVVEA
-558 RDNGAPAAGIGLV
+558 RDNGIAAPGIGIT
-571 WSVVSGDAT
+571 WTVVSGDAT
-580 LVGPQP
+580 LSSPIP
-586 TSDGAGRAQTGLQF
+586 ATDAAGRAQAGLQL
-600 GATPGTVVVRAAR
+600 GATPGAIVVRAAR
-613 TDDAQVTVDF
+613 ADDTSATVDF
-623 TLTSTFVR
+623 AVTSTFVR
-631 TIALVSGGNQ
+631 TLALVSGGDQ
-641 QGLPGLP
+641 QGIPGLP

-683 GATAKITKVTG
+683 GPMAKITKVTG

-702 VTLGPNSNGVVSIQA
+702 VTLGPNSSGVVSIQA

-778 CQSFAGANPGQIADA
+778 CQSFAGANPSQIADA

-906 DYRFSDGFVGGA
+906 DYRFNDGFVAGA
-918 SVGYTKQDTELA
+918 SLGYTKQDTELA

-979 GPGGTNTIDQ
+979 GPGGTSTIDQ

-1018 PYGRMLYSRIDF
+1018 PYGRLLYSRIDF

-1101 DPNATRFSIEGEP
+1101 DPSATRFSIEGEP

-1136 FIYVER
+1136 FVYVER

>member
-1 MTSSALLGRC
+1 LSS
-11 VRLFAF
+11 
-17 AALAMLAQPALATI
+17 PT
-31 NCEITPDSVT
+31 
-41 TLIANT
+41 
-47 GDNLSVGYTVGGG
+47 
-60 GCGTAITT
+60 
-68 TTSIITDSTG
+68 
-78 GNVSPPSETNLPGA
+78 
-92 RNSFINVGPAAGTM
+92 
-106 VVRIE
+106 
-111 CTAGCFG
+111 
-118 SPANLIID
+118 
-126 YTVTA
+126 
-131 TVPVSRNLN
+131 
-140 SVGPTTFN
+140 PTT
-148 AEEGTSTTIRVTADD
+148 
-163 SGTPAS
+163 
-169 TTIAWLASGPVTL
+169 
-182 SSTSTNTDAGG
+182 DA
-193 NASVIATFGPGTGS
+193 A
-207 ASISASRIDNP
+207 
-218 DFPVTFSANVVP
+218 
-230 PVVRTLASVGG
+230 
-241 GGQVG
+241 
-246 PTRQALTTPLTVE
+246 
-259 ARDSGTPTPGI
+259 
-270 GINWSIV
+270 
-277 SGDATLVSPTNT
+277 
-289 TDTIGRAQTG
+289 GRAQTG
-299 VLFGPTAGPVVVR
+299 VQFGATPGAVVVR
-312 ASRTDEPTASVN
+312 AARADDPSATVD
-324 FTVTSTL
+324 FTVTST
-331 SRSAVRVSGDG
+331 
-342 QSAPVRSAVPQPLVF
+342 F
-357 EARDNNLPYAGIG
+357 
-370 VAWSVVSGDA
+370 
-380 TLVSPTTTTDAT
+380 
-392 GRVQT
+392 
-397 GVLFGATPG
+397 
-406 TVIVRAQRTDD
+406 
-417 ASIRLDYTLTST
+417 
-429 LLRVLTILGGD
+429 
-440 GQTGPTRTTLPQSL
+440 
-454 IVSAQDNGMPATGIP
+454 
-469 INWTVLS
+469 
-476 GEATLAAGTTSTAG
+476 
-490 TSGHAQNTVTLG
+490 
-502 ATPGSIRIR
+502 
-511 AARVDDP
+511 
-518 SIAVEFNITA
+518 
-528 TLVRTLALVSGNNQN
+528 VRTLALVSG
-543 APTRTALPNPLVVET
+543 
-558 RDNGAPAAGIGLV
+558 
-571 WSVVSGDAT
+571 GD
-580 LVGPQP
+580 
-586 TSDGAGRAQTGLQF
+586 
-600 GATPGTVVVRAAR
+600 
-613 TDDAQVTVDF
+613 
-623 TLTSTFVR
+623 
-631 TIALVSGGNQ
+631 Q

-661 QPEQGVVVDIRVDGD
+661 LPEQGVVVDIRVEGD

-683 GATAKITKVTG
+683 GAAAKITKVTG

-702 VTLGPNSNGVVSIQA
+702 VTLGPTSSGLVSIQA

-768 TAEQSDLLAR
+768 SAEQTDLLAR

-793 LDQLLPDT
+793 LEELLPDT

-859 ADETTEAGAGF
+859 AEPTADAGAGF

-879 TIGRGESE
+879 TLGRGEFE

-895 DFDINGLTAGV
+895 DFDINGLTAGL
-906 DYRFSDGFVGGA
+906 DYRFSDGFVAGA

-930 SGEGNVD
+930 GGEGNVD

-942 LSAYATFYRDESWYT
+942 LSAYATFYRDASWYT

-979 GPGGTNTIDQ
+979 GPGGTSTIDQ

-1018 PYGRMLYSRIDF
+1018 PYGRVLYSRIDF
-1030 DAGREVIGS
+1030 DAGREVIGG

-1048 IFPGTHTSLASVIGT
+1048 IFPGAHTSLASVVGT

-1075 LMPHLQV
+1075 LMPHLQI

-1101 DPNATRFSIEGEP
+1101 DPSATRFSIEGEP
-1114 IDSSFFR
+1114 IDTSFFR

-1136 FIYVER
+1136 FVYVER

>member
-17 AALAMLAQPALATI
+17 AAAVLLAQPALATI
-31 NCEITPDSVT
+31 NCEITPDGVT

-68 TTSIITDSTG
+68 TTSIVTDITG
-78 GNVSPPSETNLPGA
+78 GNVSPPSETNLPGS

-131 TVPVSRNLN
+131 TVPVIRNL
-140 SVGPTTFN
+140 SPVGPVSFT
-148 AEEGTSTTIRVTADD
+148 AEEGSSRTIQVAADD
-163 SGTPAS
+163 SGVPAG
-169 TTIAWLASGPVTL
+169 TTILWFTTGPVTL
-182 SSTSTNTDAGG
+182 SSTSTNTDGAGIG
-193 NASVIATFGPGTGS
+193 TVVATFGPGTGT
-207 ASISASRIDNP
+207 ATISASRVDRS
-218 DFPVTFSANVVP
+218 DFFVDYTVTVQP

-259 ARDSGTPTPGI
+259 ARDSGTPTPGV

-289 TDTIGRAQTG
+289 TDTAGRAQTG

-312 ASRTDEPTASVN
+312 ASRTDEPTASVD

-380 TLVSPTTTTDAT
+380 TLVSPTTTTDAA

-429 LLRVLTILGGD
+429 L
-440 GQTGPTRTTLPQSL
+440 
-454 IVSAQDNGMPATGIP
+454 
-469 INWTVLS
+469 
-476 GEATLAAGTTSTAG
+476 
-490 TSGHAQNTVTLG
+490 
-502 ATPGSIRIR
+502 
-511 AARVDDP
+511 
-518 SIAVEFNITA
+518 
-528 TLVRTLALVSGNNQN
+528 VRTIVPVSGNNQN
-543 APTRTALPNPLVVET
+543 APTRTALPSPLVVET
-558 RDNGAPAAGIGLV
+558 RDNGAPATGIGLV

-580 LVGPQP
+580 LVGPQS
-586 TSDGAGRAQTGLQF
+586 TTDGAGRAQTGLQF

-613 TDDAQVTVDF
+613 TDDARVTVDF

-631 TIALVSGGNQ
+631 TLALVSGGNQ

-683 GATAKITKVTG
+683 GASAKITKVTG
-694 ADGRVSAV
+694 TDGRVSAV

-906 DYRFSDGFVGGA
+906 DYRFNDGFVAGA
-918 SVGYTKQDTELA
+918 SLGYTKQDTELA

-979 GPGGTNTIDQ
+979 GPGGTSTIDQ

-1018 PYGRMLYSRIDF
+1018 PYGRLLYSRIDF

-1101 DPNATRFSIEGEP
+1101 DPSATRFSIEGEP

-1136 FIYVER
+1136 FVYVER

>member
-11 VRLFAF
+11 VRLFAL
-17 AALAMLAQPALATI
+17 AALTLLAQPALATI
-31 NCEITPDSVT
+31 NCEITPDNATSIV
-41 TLIANT
+41 ANT

-68 TTSIITDSTG
+68 TTTIITDNTG
-78 GNVSPPSETNLPGA
+78 GNVSPPSETNLPGP

-111 CTAGCFG
+111 CTSGCFG

-131 TVPVSRNLN
+131 TVPISRNLN
-140 SVGPTTFN
+140 PVGPTSFN
-148 AEEGTSTTIRVTADD
+148 AEEGTSTTVRVTADD
-163 SGTPAS
+163 SGTPAN
-169 TTIAWLASGPVTL
+169 TTIVWFASGPVTL

-193 NASVIATFGPGTGS
+193 NASVIATFGPGTGT
-207 ASISASRIDNP
+207 ATISASRIDNS
-218 DFPVTFSANVVP
+218 DFFIDYTVTVQP
-230 PVVRTLASVGG
+230 PTVRTLVPVNGNN
-241 GGQVG
+241 QTG
-246 PTRQALTTPLTVE
+246 PTRTTASNPLVVE
-259 ARDSGTPTPGI
+259 ARDNGVAAAGV
-270 GINWSIV
+270 GLNWAIV
-277 SGDATLVSPTNT
+277 SGDATIVTA
-289 TDTIGRAQTG
+289 DAATG
-299 VLFGPTAGPVVVR
+299 GTGQGQATVRFGAAPGPIVVR
-312 ASRTDEPTASVN
+312 ASRTDDPTAS
-324 FTVTSTL
+324 
-331 SRSAVRVSGDG
+331 
-342 QSAPVRSAVPQPLVF
+342 
-357 EARDNNLPYAGIG
+357 
-370 VAWSVVSGDA
+370 A
-380 TLVSPTTTTDAT
+380 TFS
-392 GRVQT
+392 
-397 GVLFGATPG
+397 
-406 TVIVRAQRTDD
+406 
-417 ASIRLDYTLTST
+417 LTST
-429 LLRVLTILGGD
+429 L
-440 GQTGPTRTTLPQSL
+440 TRTM
-454 IVSAQDNGMPATGIP
+454 VS
-469 INWTVLS
+469 
-476 GEATLAAGTTSTAG
+476 
-490 TSGHAQNTVTLG
+490 
-502 ATPGSIRIR
+502 
-511 AARVDDP
+511 
-518 SIAVEFNITA
+518 
-528 TLVRTLALVSGNNQN
+528 VSGNNQN
-543 APTRTALPNPLVVET
+543 APTRTALPNPLVIEA
-558 RDNGAPAAGIGLV
+558 RDNGIAAPGIGIT

-580 LVGPQP
+580 LSSP
-586 TSDGAGRAQTGLQF
+586 TPTTDAAGRAQTGVQF
-600 GATPGTVVVRAAR
+600 GATPGAVVVRAAR
-613 TDDAQVTVDF
+613 ADDPSATVDF
-623 TLTSTFVR
+623 TVTSTFVR
-631 TIALVSGGNQ
+631 TLALVSGGDQ

-661 QPEQGVVVDIRVDGD
+661 LPEQGVVVDIRVEGD

-683 GATAKITKVTG
+683 GAAAKITKVTG

-702 VTLGPNSNGVVSIQA
+702 VTLGPTSSGLVSIQA

-768 TAEQSDLLAR
+768 SAEQTDLLAR

-793 LDQLLPDT
+793 LEELLPDT

-859 ADETTEAGAGF
+859 AEPTADAGAGF

-879 TIGRGESE
+879 TLGRGEFE

-895 DFDINGLTAGV
+895 DFDINGLTAGL
-906 DYRFSDGFVGGA
+906 DYRFSDGFVAGA

-930 SGEGNVD
+930 GGEGNVD

-942 LSAYATFYRDESWYT
+942 LSAYATFYRDASWYT

-979 GPGGTNTIDQ
+979 GPGGTSTIDQ

-1018 PYGRMLYSRIDF
+1018 PYGRVLYSRIDF
-1030 DAGREVIGS
+1030 DAGREVIGG

-1048 IFPGTHTSLASVIGT
+1048 IFPGAHTSLASVVGT

-1075 LMPHLQV
+1075 LMPHLQI

-1101 DPNATRFSIEGEP
+1101 DPSATRFSIEGEP
-1114 IDSSFFR
+1114 IDTSFFR

-1136 FIYVER
+1136 FVYVER

>member
-1 MTSSALLGRC
+1 
-11 VRLFAF
+11 
-17 AALAMLAQPALATI
+17 
-31 NCEITPDSVT
+31 
-41 TLIANT
+41 
-47 GDNLSVGYTVGGG
+47 
-60 GCGTAITT
+60 
-68 TTSIITDSTG
+68 
-78 GNVSPPSETNLPGA
+78 
-92 RNSFINVGPAAGTM
+92 
-106 VVRIE
+106 
-111 CTAGCFG
+111 
-118 SPANLIID
+118 
-126 YTVTA
+126 
-131 TVPVSRNLN
+131 
-140 SVGPTTFN
+140 
-148 AEEGTSTTIRVTADD
+148 
-163 SGTPAS
+163 
-169 TTIAWLASGPVTL
+169 
-182 SSTSTNTDAGG
+182 
-193 NASVIATFGPGTGS
+193 
-207 ASISASRIDNP
+207 
-218 DFPVTFSANVVP
+218 
-230 PVVRTLASVGG
+230 
-241 GGQVG
+241 
-246 PTRQALTTPLTVE
+246 
-259 ARDSGTPTPGI
+259 
-270 GINWSIV
+270 
-277 SGDATLVSPTNT
+277 
-289 TDTIGRAQTG
+289 
-299 VLFGPTAGPVVVR
+299 
-312 ASRTDEPTASVN
+312 
-324 FTVTSTL
+324 
-331 SRSAVRVSGDG
+331 
-342 QSAPVRSAVPQPLVF
+342 
-357 EARDNNLPYAGIG
+357 
-370 VAWSVVSGDA
+370 
-380 TLVSPTTTTDAT
+380 
-392 GRVQT
+392 
-397 GVLFGATPG
+397 VLFGATPG

-417 ASIRLDYTLTST
+417 ASVRLDYTLTST
-429 LLRVLTILGGD
+429 LVRTIVAVSGN
-440 GQTGPTRTTLPQSL
+440 GQTAPTRTT
-454 IVSAQDNGMPATGIP
+454 
-469 INWTVLS
+469 
-476 GEATLAAGTTSTAG
+476 
-490 TSGHAQNTVTLG
+490 
-502 ATPGSIRIR
+502 
-511 AARVDDP
+511 
-518 SIAVEFNITA
+518 
-528 TLVRTLALVSGNNQN
+528 
-543 APTRTALPNPLVVET
+543 LPNPLVVET
-558 RDNGAPAAGIGLV
+558 RDNGAAAAGIGLV

-580 LVGPQP
+580 LVGVQP
-586 TSDGAGRAQTGLQF
+586 ATDGAGRAQAGLQF
-600 GATPGTVVVRAAR
+600 GATPGPVVVRAAR
-613 TDDAQVTVDF
+613 VDDARVTVDF
-623 TLTSTFVR
+623 TVTSTFIR
-631 TIALVSGGNQ
+631 TLALISGGNQ

-661 QPEQGVVVDIRVDGD
+661 QPEAGVVVDIRVEGD
-676 ATVAGDG
+676 ATVTGDG
-683 GATAKITKVTG
+683 GPTAKVAKVTG

-760 ARIPVAQR
+760 ARIPSAQR
-768 TAEQSDLLAR
+768 TAEQADLLAR
-778 CQSFAGANPGQIADA
+778 CQSFAGANPAQIAAA
-793 LDQLLPDT
+793 LDELLPDT
-801 TLAMVNV
+801 TLAMVTV

-846 AIPVTSFVGKALN
+846 AIPVTSVVGKALN
-859 ADETTEAGAGF
+859 ADETAEAGAGF

-895 DFDINGLTAGV
+895 DFDINGLTAGL
-906 DYRFSDGFVGGA
+906 DYRFSDGFVAGA
-918 SVGYTKQDTELA
+918 SLGYTKQDTELDG
-930 SGEGNVD
+930 GEGNVD

-979 GPGGTNTIDQ
+979 GPSGTSTIDQ

-1018 PYGRMLYSRIDF
+1018 PYGRLLYSRIDF
-1030 DAGREVIGS
+1030 DAGREVIGG

-1136 FIYVER
+1136 FVYVER

>member
-11 VRLFAF
+11 VRLFAL
-17 AALAMLAQPALATI
+17 AALTLLAQPALATI
-31 NCEITPDSVT
+31 NCEITPDNATS
-41 TLIANT
+41 IAANT

-68 TTSIITDSTG
+68 TTTIITDNTG
-78 GNVSPPSETNLPGA
+78 GNVSPPSETNLPGP

-111 CTAGCFG
+111 CTSGCFG

-131 TVPVSRNLN
+131 TVPISRNLN
-140 SVGPTTFN
+140 PVGPTSFN
-148 AEEGTSTTIRVTADD
+148 AEEGTSTTVRVTADD
-163 SGTPAS
+163 SGTPAN
-169 TTIAWLASGPVTL
+169 TTIVWFASGPVTL

-193 NASVIATFGPGTGS
+193 NASVIATFGPGTGT
-207 ASISASRIDNP
+207 ATISASRIDNS
-218 DFPVTFSANVVP
+218 DFFIDYTVSVQP
-230 PVVRTLASVGG
+230 PTVRTLVPVNGNN
-241 GGQVG
+241 QTG
-246 PTRQALTTPLTVE
+246 PTRTTASNPLVVE
-259 ARDSGTPTPGI
+259 ARDNGVAAAGV
-270 GINWSIV
+270 GLNWAIV
-277 SGDATLVSPTNT
+277 SGDATIVTA
-289 TDTIGRAQTG
+289 DAATG
-299 VLFGPTAGPVVVR
+299 GTGQGQATVRFGAAPGPIVVR
-312 ASRTDEPTASVN
+312 ASRTDDPTAS
-324 FTVTSTL
+324 
-331 SRSAVRVSGDG
+331 
-342 QSAPVRSAVPQPLVF
+342 
-357 EARDNNLPYAGIG
+357 
-370 VAWSVVSGDA
+370 A
-380 TLVSPTTTTDAT
+380 TFS
-392 GRVQT
+392 
-397 GVLFGATPG
+397 
-406 TVIVRAQRTDD
+406 
-417 ASIRLDYTLTST
+417 LTST
-429 LLRVLTILGGD
+429 L
-440 GQTGPTRTTLPQSL
+440 TRTM
-454 IVSAQDNGMPATGIP
+454 VSI
-469 INWTVLS
+469 
-476 GEATLAAGTTSTAG
+476 
-490 TSGHAQNTVTLG
+490 
-502 ATPGSIRIR
+502 
-511 AARVDDP
+511 
-518 SIAVEFNITA
+518 
-528 TLVRTLALVSGNNQN
+528 SGNNQN
-543 APTRTALPNPLVVET
+543 APTRTALPNPLVIEA
-558 RDNGAPAAGIGLV
+558 RDNGIAAPGIGIT

-580 LVGPQP
+580 LSSP
-586 TSDGAGRAQTGLQF
+586 TPTTDAAGRAQTGVQF
-600 GATPGTVVVRAAR
+600 GATPGAVVVRAAR
-613 TDDAQVTVDF
+613 ADDPSATVDF
-623 TLTSTFVR
+623 TVTSTFVR
-631 TIALVSGGNQ
+631 TLALVSGGDQ

-661 QPEQGVVVDIRVDGD
+661 LPEQGVVVDIRVEGD

-683 GATAKITKVTG
+683 GAAAKITKVTG

-702 VTLGPNSNGVVSIQA
+702 VTLGPTSSGLVSIQA

-768 TAEQSDLLAR
+768 SAEQTDLLAR

-793 LDQLLPDT
+793 LEELLPDT

-859 ADETTEAGAGF
+859 AEPTADAGAGF

-879 TIGRGESE
+879 TLGRGEFE

-895 DFDINGLTAGV
+895 DFDINGLTAGL
-906 DYRFSDGFVGGA
+906 DYRFSDGFVAGA

-930 SGEGNVD
+930 GGEGNVD

-942 LSAYATFYRDESWYT
+942 LSAYATFYRDASWYT

-979 GPGGTNTIDQ
+979 GPGGTSTIDQ

-1018 PYGRMLYSRIDF
+1018 PYGRVLYSRIDF
-1030 DAGREVIGS
+1030 DAGREVIGG

-1048 IFPGTHTSLASVIGT
+1048 IFPGAHTSLASVVGT

-1075 LMPHLQV
+1075 LMPHLQI

-1101 DPNATRFSIEGEP
+1101 DPSATRFSIEGEP
-1114 IDSSFFR
+1114 IDTSFFR

-1136 FIYVER
+1136 FVYVER

>member
-11 VRLFAF
+11 VRLLAF

-47 GDNLSVGYTVGGG
+47 GDNLSVGYTVSGI

-68 TTSIITDSTG
+68 TTSIITDTTG
-78 GNVSPPSETNLPGA
+78 GNVSPPSETSLPGA

-131 TVPVSRNLN
+131 TVPVIRNL
-140 SVGPTTFN
+140 SPVGPLSFT
-148 AEEGTSTTIRVTADD
+148 AEEGSSRTIQVAADD

-169 TTIAWLASGPVTL
+169 TTIVWFATGPVTL
-182 SSTSTNTDAGG
+182 SSSSTNTDPGG
-193 NASVIATFGPGTGS
+193 NASVIATFGPGTGT
-207 ASISASRIDNP
+207 ATISASRVDRS
-218 DFPVTFSANVVP
+218 DFFVDYTVTVQP

-259 ARDSGTPTPGI
+259 ARDSGSPTPGI

-289 TDTIGRAQTG
+289 TDTAGRAQTG

-312 ASRTDEPTASVN
+312 ASRTDEPTASVD

-380 TLVSPTTTTDAT
+380 TLVSPTTTTDAS

-429 LLRVLTILGGD
+429 L
-440 GQTGPTRTTLPQSL
+440 
-454 IVSAQDNGMPATGIP
+454 
-469 INWTVLS
+469 
-476 GEATLAAGTTSTAG
+476 
-490 TSGHAQNTVTLG
+490 
-502 ATPGSIRIR
+502 
-511 AARVDDP
+511 
-518 SIAVEFNITA
+518 
-528 TLVRTLALVSGNNQN
+528 VRTIVPVSGNNQN
-543 APTRTALPNPLVVET
+543 APTRTALPNPLVLET

-580 LVGPQP
+580 LVGPQS
-586 TSDGAGRAQTGLQF
+586 TTDGAGRAQTGLQF

-613 TDDAQVTVDF
+613 TDDSQVTVDF

-661 QPEQGVVVDIRVDGD
+661 QPEQGVVVDIRVEGD
-676 ATVAGDG
+676 ATVAGDS
-683 GATAKITKVTG
+683 GAAAKITKVTG

-979 GPGGTNTIDQ
+979 GSGGTSTIDQ

>member
-11 VRLFAF
+11 VRLFAL
-17 AALAMLAQPALATI
+17 AALTLLAQPALATI
-31 NCEITPDSVT
+31 NCEITPDNATSIV
-41 TLIANT
+41 ANT

-68 TTSIITDSTG
+68 TTTIITDNTG
-78 GNVSPPSETNLPGA
+78 GNVSPPSETNLPGP

-111 CTAGCFG
+111 CTSGCFG
-118 SPANLIID
+118 SPANLTID

-131 TVPVSRNLN
+131 TVPISRNLN
-140 SVGPTTFN
+140 PVGPTSFN
-148 AEEGTSTTIRVTADD
+148 AEAGTSTTVRVTADD
-163 SGTPAS
+163 SGTPAN
-169 TTIAWLASGPVTL
+169 TTIVWFASGPVTL

-193 NASVIATFGPGTGS
+193 NASVIATFGPGTGT
-207 ASISASRIDNP
+207 ATISASRIDNS
-218 DFPVTFSANVVP
+218 DFFIDYTVTVQP
-230 PVVRTLASVGG
+230 PTVRTLVPVNGNN
-241 GGQVG
+241 QTG
-246 PTRQALTTPLTVE
+246 PTRTTASNPLVVE
-259 ARDSGTPTPGI
+259 ARDNGVAAAGV
-270 GINWSIV
+270 GLNWAIV
-277 SGDATLVSPTNT
+277 SGDATIVTA
-289 TDTIGRAQTG
+289 DAATG
-299 VLFGPTAGPVVVR
+299 GTGQGQATVRFGAAPGPIVVR
-312 ASRTDEPTASVN
+312 ASRTDDPTASAT
-324 FTVTSTL
+324 FSLASTL
-331 SRSAVRVSGDG
+331 
-342 QSAPVRSAVPQPLVF
+342 
-357 EARDNNLPYAGIG
+357 
-370 VAWSVVSGDA
+370 
-380 TLVSPTTTTDAT
+380 
-392 GRVQT
+392 
-397 GVLFGATPG
+397 
-406 TVIVRAQRTDD
+406 
-417 ASIRLDYTLTST
+417 
-429 LLRVLTILGGD
+429 
-440 GQTGPTRTTLPQSL
+440 TRTM
-454 IVSAQDNGMPATGIP
+454 VS
-469 INWTVLS
+469 
-476 GEATLAAGTTSTAG
+476 
-490 TSGHAQNTVTLG
+490 
-502 ATPGSIRIR
+502 
-511 AARVDDP
+511 
-518 SIAVEFNITA
+518 
-528 TLVRTLALVSGNNQN
+528 VSGNNQN
-543 APTRTALPNPLVVET
+543 APTRTALPNPLVIEA
-558 RDNGAPAAGIGLV
+558 RDNGIAAPGIGIT

-580 LVGPQP
+580 LSSP
-586 TSDGAGRAQTGLQF
+586 TPTTDAAGRAQTGVQF
-600 GATPGTVVVRAAR
+600 GATPGAVVVRAAR
-613 TDDAQVTVDF
+613 ADDPTATVDF
-623 TLTSTFVR
+623 TVTSTFVR
-631 TIALVSGGNQ
+631 TLALVSGGDQ

-661 QPEQGVVVDIRVDGD
+661 LPEQGVVVDIRVEGD

-683 GATAKITKVTG
+683 GAAAKITKVTG

-702 VTLGPNSNGVVSIQA
+702 VTLGPTSSGLVSIQA

-768 TAEQSDLLAR
+768 SAEQTDLLAR

-793 LDQLLPDT
+793 LEELLPDT

-859 ADETTEAGAGF
+859 AEPTADAGAGF

-879 TIGRGESE
+879 TLGRGEFE

-895 DFDINGLTAGV
+895 DFDINGLTAGL
-906 DYRFSDGFVGGA
+906 DYRFSDGFVAGA

-930 SGEGNVD
+930 GGEGNVD

-942 LSAYATFYRDESWYT
+942 LSAYATFYRDASWYT

-979 GPGGTNTIDQ
+979 GPGGTSTIDQ

-1018 PYGRMLYSRIDF
+1018 PYGRVLYSRIDF
-1030 DAGREVIGS
+1030 DAGREVIGG

-1048 IFPGTHTSLASVIGT
+1048 IFPGAHTSLASVVGT

-1075 LMPHLQV
+1075 LMPHLQI

-1101 DPNATRFSIEGEP
+1101 DPSATRFSIEGEP
-1114 IDSSFFR
+1114 IDTSFFR

-1136 FIYVER
+1136 FVYVER

>member
-140 SVGPTTFN
+140 PVGPTTFN

-182 SSTSTNTDAGG
+182 SSTSTNTDPGG
-193 NASVIATFGPGTGS
+193 NASVIATFGPGTGT
-207 ASISASRIDNP
+207 ATISANRVDRP
-218 DFPVTFSANVVP
+218 DLFVDYTVTVQP

-259 ARDSGTPTPGI
+259 ARDSGSPTPGI

-289 TDTIGRAQTG
+289 TDTAGRAQTG

-312 ASRTDEPTASVN
+312 ASRTDEPTASVD

-429 LLRVLTILGGD
+429 L
-440 GQTGPTRTTLPQSL
+440 
-454 IVSAQDNGMPATGIP
+454 
-469 INWTVLS
+469 
-476 GEATLAAGTTSTAG
+476 
-490 TSGHAQNTVTLG
+490 
-502 ATPGSIRIR
+502 
-511 AARVDDP
+511 
-518 SIAVEFNITA
+518 
-528 TLVRTLALVSGNNQN
+528 VRTIVPVSGNNQN

-571 WSVVSGDAT
+571 WSVASGDAT
-580 LVGPQP
+580 LVGPQS
-586 TSDGAGRAQTGLQF
+586 TTDGAGRAQTGLQF
-600 GATPGTVVVRAAR
+600 GATPGTVIVRAAR
-613 TDDAQVTVDF
+613 TDDARVTVDF

-793 LDQLLPDT
+793 LEQLLPDT

-979 GPGGTNTIDQ
+979 GPGGTSTIDQ

-1136 FIYVER
+1136 FVYVER